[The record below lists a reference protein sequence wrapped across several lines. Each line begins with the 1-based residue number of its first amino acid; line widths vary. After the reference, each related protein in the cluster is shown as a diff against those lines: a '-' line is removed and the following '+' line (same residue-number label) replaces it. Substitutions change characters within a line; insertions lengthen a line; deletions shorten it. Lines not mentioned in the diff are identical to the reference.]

1 MKQLLLIFVGIGL
14 TLPVLADDEL
24 HPLIRGGYQEA
35 VFNVS
40 DIESQIEF
48 YESVAGWELV
58 YRGDVKRSLLDAYG
72 LPGTVNATEVVLANP
87 GPERGFIRLVDYDGI
102 EQVQMRSN
110 AQSWDT
116 GGWFDVNTRVADMDS
131 KFREFQAQHWQSVSD
146 PVEFS
151 FGPFV
156 VEEWLARGPDGIV
169 IAMIERKQ
177 PPLEGWPHLQELSR
191 LFNATQIVSN
201 IDSARDFYIEKLG
214 FEVYLEHS
222 GPSPE
227 PGPNVLGL
235 PNNLAAEITR
245 HVVILHPTGINEGS
259 VELLSFEGLTG
270 TDFAA
275 RSEPG
280 NLGIFTLRFPV
291 TDIDQFHAHVRK
303 QDIDIA
309 LSPTNVS
316 LLPYGDGRLMAIR
329 GPGNVW
335 IEFYELASD

>member
-1 MKQLLLIFVGIGL
+1 MNRPALILGLIGMS
-14 TLPVLADDEL
+14 LPVLAADEP
-24 HPLIRGGYQEA
+24 HPFISGGYQEA

-40 DIESQIEF
+40 DIDAQIEF
-48 YESVAGWELV
+48 YQSVAGWELI
-58 YRGDVKRSLLDAYG
+58 YRGDVERELIDAYG

-87 GPERGFIRLVDYDGI
+87 GPERGFVRLIDYDGI
-102 EQVQMRSN
+102 EQVQMRSS

-116 GGWFDVNTRVADMDS
+116 GGWFDVNTRVADMDA
-131 KFREFQAQHWQSVSD
+131 KFREFQVHDWQAVSD

-177 PPLEGWPHLQELSR
+177 PPLEGWPHLKELSR
-191 LFNATQIVSN
+191 LFNATQIVSD
-201 IDSARDFYIEKLG
+201 IDSARGFYIDKLG
-214 FEVYLEHS
+214 FDVYLEHS
-222 GPSPE
+222 GPSPAA
-227 PGPNVLGL
+227 GPNVLGL
-235 PNNLAAEITR
+235 PHNLAADITR
-245 HVVILHPTGINEGS
+245 HVYILHPTGVNEGS
-259 VELLSFEGLTG
+259 IELLAFEGLTG
-270 TDFAA
+270 TDFAE

-291 TDIDQFHAHVRK
+291 TDMDSFYTYIRNQ
-303 QDIDIA
+303 QIEIA
-309 LSPTNVS
+309 LSPINTS

-335 IEFYELASD
+335 IEFYELADD

>member
-1 MKQLLLIFVGIGL
+1 MKRLLPIVACLGL
-14 TLPVLADDEL
+14 SLSVQADDEA
-24 HPLIRGGYQEA
+24 HPLIAGGYQEA

-40 DIESQIEF
+40 DIESQIRF
-48 YESVAGWELV
+48 YESVAGWEV
-58 YRGDVKRSLLDAYG
+58 IYRGEGKRTLIEAYG
-72 LPGTVNATEVVLANP
+72 LPRDVTATEVVMANP
-87 GPERGFIRLVDYDGI
+87 GTERGYIRLVDYEGL

-110 AQSWDT
+110 AQSWDP
-116 GGWFDVNTRVADMDS
+116 GGWFDVNTRVADMDT
-131 KFREFQAQHWQSVSD
+131 KFRQFQANHWQAVSD

-177 PPLEGWPHLQELSR
+177 PPLEGWPHLREISR
-191 LFNATQIVSN
+191 LFNATQIVS
-201 IDSARDFYIEKLG
+201 DFETAQDFYTDKLG
-214 FEVYLEHS
+214 FEIYLEHS

-235 PNNLAAEITR
+235 PSNLAAEIAR

-259 VELLSFEGLTG
+259 VELLAFEGLTG
-270 TDFAA
+270 TDFAE
-275 RSEPG
+275 RSQPG

-291 TDIDQFHAHVRK
+291 HDMDEFHAHMRD
-303 QDIDIA
+303 QQIDIA

-316 LLPYGDGRLMAIR
+316 LLPYGSGRLMAVR

-335 IEFYELASD
+335 IEFYELTVD